1 MRLTRRERIVMQTRL
16 SFPSAHSLLNTKPLV
31 SRGEAKAAPKTGAG
45 DPPENPSYDAR
56 GTVPDH
62 GPLIPNPA
70 TYPAPSNLSPRNPM
84 QTTWGFGRSEN
95 AYNDQIENAVASTWE
110 HEDYPL
116 EPLTFKALVAAES
129 AFKKDAVSPTG
140 AVGLVQITGGT
151 AKAYGLRTSPP
162 PDQRRL
168 PEKALPAGVKILADK
183 LTVIKEP
190 NVNQAY
196 GKTVSDYYAKHGKPD
211 VEQMETLALA
221 GYNGG
226 GSTVLRAM
234 AYAIEDG
241 LDPREFHNLVG
252 SERPTKETP
261 LYKAIKDT
269 FGERFA
275 EGKYHEMG
283 DYPGRI
289 HNIEAREFQP
299 LRGKR
304 IMVDPGHGGGDHG
317 AIGPTGKRE
326 KDVNLAVS
334 LKLRE
339 KLKDLGAE
347 VRMTRETDRKV
358 SHPDASQG
366 EELRARVKLANEWPA
381 QVYVS
386 VHSNSAANP
395 AAHGTETYHSRNASR
410 KSREMA
416 GHVNS
421 ELVKATGFR
430 DRGVKAANF
439 HVIKN
444 THMPAVLVETGFISN
459 PVEEGHL
466 TDPSMQD
473 KMAQAITN
481 GVEKTFGLN
490 SERNELSFA
499 DTGRVVAPPTEK
511 AGSFLL
517 S

>member
-1 MRLTRRERIVMQTRL
+1 MQTKL
-16 SFPSAHSLLNTKPLV
+16 SFPRAHSLLKTNALP
-31 SRGEAKAAPKTGAG
+31 SRGESKAAHEAKAGA
-45 DPPENPSYDAR
+45 DPLENPSYDSR
-56 GTVPDH
+56 GTVPDN

-70 TYPAPSNLSPRNPM
+70 TYPAPSNVTPRDPM
-84 QTTWGFGRSEN
+84 TTTWGFGRAEN
-95 AYNDQIENAVASTWE
+95 LYNDQIQDAVESTWE
-110 HEDYPL
+110 HEEFPL
-116 EPLTFKALVAAES
+116 DPITFKALVAAES
-129 AFKKDAVSPTG
+129 AFRKDAVSPTG

-151 AKAYGLRTSPP
+151 AKAYGLTTSPP

-183 LTVIKEP
+183 LTVINEP
-190 NVNQAY
+190 NQNVDY
-196 GKTVSDYYAKHGKPD
+196 GKTVSDYYAKNGKPNA
-211 VEQMETLALA
+211 EQMETLALA

-241 LDPREFHNLVG
+241 LDPREFSNLVG

-261 LYKAIKDT
+261 LYKAVKDT

-283 DYPGRI
+283 EYPDRI
-289 HNIEAREFQP
+289 HNIRAREFQP

-317 AIGPTGKRE
+317 AIGPTGKTE
-326 KDVNLAVS
+326 KSVNLGVS
-334 LKLRE
+334 LLLRDKLQ
-339 KLKDLGAE
+339 DLGAE
-347 VRMTRETDRKV
+347 VRMTRDTDRKV
-358 SHPDASQG
+358 SHPDATQQ

-416 GHVNS
+416 ANVN
-421 ELVKATGFR
+421 EEMVKATGFR
-430 DRGVKAANF
+430 NRGVKAANF

-466 TDPSMQD
+466 TDPAMQE
-473 KMAQAITN
+473 KMAQAISN
-481 GVEKTFGLN
+481 GVEQTFGLN
-490 SERNELSFA
+490 SNLHQSSMA
-499 DTGRVVAPPTEK
+499 DTGTVVASPVEK
-511 AGSFLL
+511 DGNFLL
-517 S
+517 F